1 MINKEDVIKIINEE
15 INEIKEMKKNEYE
28 NETSFETRKNHY
40 LAEAKAIR
48 LKLYN
53 ELSKDNPYMKTD
65 EI

>member
-15 INEIKEMKKNEYE
+15 IKEIKEMKKNEYE

-48 LKLYN
+48 LKICS
-53 ELSKDNPYMKTD
+53 ELIET
-65 EI
+65 